1 MIPRLY
7 HGATAGINAK
17 ELLCI
22 SPLTTISGDD
32 ILGLRYIGS
41 RYSERGKEMPQLALT
56 EAVFYILLSLQKPLH
71 GYGIIQNVEELS
83 KGRVKLA
90 AGTLYGAL
98 NSLVDKG
105 WIDALP
111 ENPESRKKEYV
122 ITKNGLS
129 ILKEELARL
138 TELVDNGNRLLG
150 GN

>member
-1 MIPRLY
+1 
-7 HGATAGINAK
+7 
-17 ELLCI
+17 
-22 SPLTTISGDD
+22 
-32 ILGLRYIGS
+32 
-41 RYSERGKEMPQLALT
+41 MPQLALT

-129 ILKEELARL
+129 ILKDELARL

>member
-1 MIPRLY
+1 
-7 HGATAGINAK
+7 
-17 ELLCI
+17 
-22 SPLTTISGDD
+22 
-32 ILGLRYIGS
+32 
-41 RYSERGKEMPQLALT
+41 MPQLALT

-90 AGTLYGAL
+90 PGTLYGAL

>member
-1 MIPRLY
+1 
-7 HGATAGINAK
+7 
-17 ELLCI
+17 
-22 SPLTTISGDD
+22 
-32 ILGLRYIGS
+32 
-41 RYSERGKEMPQLALT
+41 MPQLALT

-71 GYGIIQNVEELS
+71 GYGIIQNVGELS
-83 KGRVKLA
+83 NGRVKLA

-98 NSLVDKG
+98 NSLVEKG

-129 ILKEELARL
+129 VLEDELARL
-138 TELVDNGNRLLG
+138 SELVENGKRILG

>member
-1 MIPRLY
+1 
-7 HGATAGINAK
+7 
-17 ELLCI
+17 
-22 SPLTTISGDD
+22 
-32 ILGLRYIGS
+32 
-41 RYSERGKEMPQLALT
+41 MPQLALT

-71 GYGIIQNVEELS
+71 GYGIIQNVSELS
-83 KGRVKLA
+83 NGRVKLA

-98 NSLVDKG
+98 NSLVEKG

-129 ILKEELARL
+129 VLKEELGRL
-138 TELVDNGNRLLG
+138 SELVDNGKRILG

>member
-1 MIPRLY
+1 
-7 HGATAGINAK
+7 
-17 ELLCI
+17 
-22 SPLTTISGDD
+22 
-32 ILGLRYIGS
+32 
-41 RYSERGKEMPQLALT
+41 MPQLALT

-83 KGRVKLA
+83 PGRVKLA

-98 NSLVDKG
+98 NSLVEKG

-122 ITKNGLS
+122 ITANG
-129 ILKEELARL
+129 IAVLKEELDRL
-138 TELVDNGNRLLG
+138 SELVDNGKRVLG